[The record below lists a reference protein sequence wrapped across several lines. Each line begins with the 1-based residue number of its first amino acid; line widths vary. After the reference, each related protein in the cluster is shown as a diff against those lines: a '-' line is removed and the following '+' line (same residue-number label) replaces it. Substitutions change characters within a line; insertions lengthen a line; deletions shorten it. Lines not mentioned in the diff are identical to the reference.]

1 MLRKALAHALAT
13 QTEYAF
19 CPKYHGKT
27 RPTFADVPETVGGSK
42 EIGKYLEKVT
52 GQRPTGRSARRCSS
66 TSSTAD
72 TSTTCQPC
80 LTPAGVFAATSTAEM
95 TLPLIRDAG
104 LTWENVVSHLGSS
117 KEVWMCIPIMGEMAI
132 TRNLRNF
139 EEAGISPSAW
149 DQIYERMAAV
159 EDTVQLPFRFFSAER
174 EVSST
179 AAKSLLGRLLDR
191 AVEKVADLSGTTMVL
206 SDNGE
211 APVGLRSSGKS
222 KLRVSDCGNMLE
234 AVLAKRLGRRAIIGV
249 FGDSMMWVPFSQA
262 DSCLAIKNRID
273 AVAHTEERS
282 KNGAMAIPQFEAGRV
297 SAAERKRVCGSP

>member
-1 MLRKALAHALAT
+1 
-13 QTEYAF
+13 
-19 CPKYHGKT
+19 
-27 RPTFADVPETVGGSK
+27 
-42 EIGKYLEKVT
+42 
-52 GQRPTGRSARRCSS
+52 
-66 TSSTAD
+66 
-72 TSTTCQPC
+72 
-80 LTPAGVFAATSTAEM
+80 M

-117 KEVWMCIPIMGEMAI
+117 KEVWELCIPIMGEMAI

-149 DQIYERMAAV
+149 DQIYERMLAV

-206 SDNGE
+206 SDNSGS
-211 APVGLRSSGKS
+211 AVGCALSGKS

-262 DSCLAIKNRID
+262 DSCLTIKNRID
-273 AVAHTEERS
+273 AVALTEERS
-282 KNGAMAIPQFEAGRV
+282 RTGRWPSRNSSEGRV
-297 SAAERKRVCGSP
+297 SAAQRKRACGSP